1 MDQNAVYYA
10 ACTVSASEAC
20 SFLVGLEDT
29 VSQKAG
35 FDRTRV
41 AMGASLLSPPPEN
54 ALPAPVMMATWYAPL
69 LVFLHDIKPAAAL
82 YLSLLACLR
91 NMRAMMLYGLALMIP
106 LFFFTRA
113 GMLIGQV
120 DLGLWMLAPLIV
132 PSS

>member
-1 MDQNAVYYA
+1 MDAPAVVAVSSLREFFREHLRDA
-10 ACTVSASEAC
+10 AERQHLTQA
-20 SFLVGLEDT
+20 
-29 VSQKAG
+29 
-35 FDRTRV
+35 
-41 AMGASLLSPPPEN
+41 
-54 ALPAPVMMATWYAPL
+54 
-69 LVFLHDIKPAAAL
+69 AAAL

-132 PSS
+132 PSIYASYRDVFVPTPPPAEAPANP